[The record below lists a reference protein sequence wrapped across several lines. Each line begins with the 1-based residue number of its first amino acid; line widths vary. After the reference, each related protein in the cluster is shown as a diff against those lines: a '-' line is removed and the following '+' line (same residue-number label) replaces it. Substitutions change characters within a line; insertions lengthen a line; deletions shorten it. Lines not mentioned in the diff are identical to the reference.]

1 MKRIRRPSTQIVL
14 VLALLLAVAASRG
27 TPQLAAEIPAAEI
40 PAAPRLD
47 PDPEARRFA
56 AALEA
61 AGNGGMD
68 WELLLR
74 AALWSSGAAA
84 GGAPA
89 SGAGSAGYSEE
100 AGFRSAVAQLL
111 APGYLP
117 AEGRERAE
125 KVLTFMHRTFL
136 RSYSERQTRLDTLLR
151 RGTYNCVSSA
161 VLYLILGRAA
171 GLDVGGVVTRDHAF
185 CTVSFGGELIDVETT
200 SPYGFDP
207 GSKTEF
213 HDEFGRVTGFS
224 YVSPR
229 NYRERSPLGPVEL
242 VSLIFSNRIADAD
255 AAGRYAES
263 VGYALDRRDLLHY
276 RGSSGDA
283 TLFGSA
289 ERDLLDRL
297 LNYGA
302 ALARA
307 GRETEAL
314 DWARAATD
322 RYGTDPRWQEFC
334 YSALNNRIVKLLRT
348 GNGAAGREEFQRY
361 ADLTTAAQA
370 GELDRL
376 ITDAELVALV
386 RSVRD
391 DSAAA
396 RAEAAITAAQGR
408 QAVDA
413 ARAVEL
419 RVFISLA
426 AAERAAETQGF
437 AAAIQVLDRAV
448 DALGRRRP
456 LLDARQAFKANRV
469 AELHNRFA
477 VLFNEGRHAEARDAA
492 VAALAEFPGEARL
505 RADLDFVEKILQEK
519 R

>member
-14 VLALLLAVAASRG
+14 ILAALLAAVAPWGA
-27 TPQLAAEIPAAEI
+27 PQLAAQIPAV
-40 PAAPRLD
+40 PRLD
-47 PDPEARRFA
+47 ADPEARAFA
-56 AALEA
+56 AAFEA
-61 AGNGGMD
+61 AGSAAPG
-68 WELLLR
+68 WELLMR
-74 AALWSSGAAA
+74 AALWSSGAPVQTDPQS
-84 GGAPA
+84 GAPA
-89 SGAGSAGYSEE
+89 VYADE
-100 AGFRSAVAQLL
+100 AGLRDAVAELL

-117 AEGRERAE
+117 ADGRGRAE
-125 KVLTFMHRTFL
+125 KVLSFMHRTFL

-151 RGTYNCVSSA
+151 RGSYNCVSSA

-213 HDEFGRVTGFS
+213 QDEFGRVTGFS

-229 NYRERSPLGPVEL
+229 NYRERAPLEPVQL

-289 ERDLLDRL
+289 DRDLRDRL

-314 DWARAATD
+314 DWARAATA
-322 RYGTDPRWQEFC
+322 RYGTDPLWQEFC
-334 YSALNNRIVKLLRT
+334 HSALNNRIVKHLRA

-376 ITDAELVALV
+376 ITDAELTALV
-386 RSVRD
+386 RAVRD
-391 DSAAA
+391 EAAAAAVDAAIVAAQERQAVAAA
-396 RAEAAITAAQGR
+396 RAL
-408 QAVDA
+408 
-413 ARAVEL
+413 EL

-448 DALGRRRP
+448 DALGRRP
-456 LLDARQAFKANRV
+456 ALLEAARAFKANRV

-477 VLFNEGRHAEARDAA
+477 ALFNQGRYGEARDAA
-492 VAALAEFPGEARL
+492 AAAAAEFPGEGRL
-505 RADLDFVEKILQEK
+505 RDDLDFVEKILREK